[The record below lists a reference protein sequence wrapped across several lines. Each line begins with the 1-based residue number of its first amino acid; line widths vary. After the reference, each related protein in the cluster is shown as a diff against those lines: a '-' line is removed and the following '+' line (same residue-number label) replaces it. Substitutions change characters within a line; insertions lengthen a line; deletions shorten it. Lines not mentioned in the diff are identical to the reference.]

1 MSLLQHFYH
10 LHNGDPNIYR
20 LDYDELVDSESFG
33 TATASFT
40 VNSNGTITKNGNSL
54 NLITYPYNWKTPTTG
69 ASSYYVRFTEIS
81 GVGTYTGTFGTWLAL
96 TSNRGVNAVADS
108 GEISSEVTFDVEIAK
123 NSDGSQIIARSEF
136 PMRVNAEYL
145 GIPA

>member
-20 LDYDELVDSESFG
+20 LDYDELVDGQFSG

-40 VNSNGTITKNGNSL
+40 VNSNGTITTNGNSL
-54 NLITYPYNWKTPTTG
+54 NFITYPYNWKTPTTG

-81 GVGTYTGTFGTWLAL
+81 GVGTYTGVFGTWLAL
-96 TSNRGVNAVADS
+96 TSNRGVAAIASFS
-108 GEISSEVTFDVEIAK
+108 GDLSSEVTFDVEIAK
-123 NSDGSQIIARSEF
+123 NADGTQIIARSEF

-145 GIPA
+145 GS